1 MNEASASPSSPI
13 LRRWK
18 LWLGLLAGAIALGL
32 GAGVVVALSIDF
44 AEVESISEYALGVV
58 TRLEDR
64 NGESYREYFRENRAM
79 LEEGEIP
86 DVLRNA
92 LLAAEDR
99 SFYEHPGFD
108 PIGVIRAAL
117 RNLMNE
123 RPEGA
128 STITMQLA
136 GTIYLDR
143 SQRTWKRKI
152 NETLRAID
160 LEKQLSK
167 EQILTLYCNLIPLG
181 HGNYGFQAAAR
192 YYFNKGVDDLSV
204 AEAATLVAIVPR
216 PSDWSPIRRPDF
228 MLKRRNLVLA
238 SMHSAGYLGDEELAK
253 ERAKALGIRRPE
265 TAERVG
271 SYFAEEVRKY
281 LYRTY
286 GETALYERGLQ
297 VRTTLDSDI
306 QKAAEAAVR
315 DGLVAIDRTGGWRGA
330 LQKLTQD
337 EILEARLRGWDVPPS
352 PGAWVQGVVLDASP
366 QGATVQIGQRRFQL
380 DREGVAWTGRRNPSS
395 LLSSGDVA
403 WFRYRPDESAAEGA
417 ADEASPAD
425 GQDGPLQDAPLP
437 VADFVDL
444 VQEPEIEAAVVV
456 LENETGAIRA
466 LVGGWDFARNEFNRA
481 TQAKRQPG
489 SAFKPFVF
497 GAGFEVGYTPAD
509 TLFDAPVVFEA
520 PGSPPYSPRNFYRT
534 QYEGILT
541 LRSAMEKS
549 INVTSVKLLDL
560 VGVDA
565 VIDFA
570 RRCAIRSPLPRVHSL
585 ALGSA
590 EVTPLEIA
598 SAYSAFANQGVAVEP
613 YLIDSVSTP
622 DGRVLESRQLRAVQ
636 AMEPEIAFLVLHN
649 LRGVV
654 QRGTAVSAR
663 RIPVPLAGKTGTTDD
678 YTDAWFAGLT
688 PQYSITVWVGHDV
701 KRSIGRDMTGAEAA
715 LPIWRQIVSAGVAEG
730 WIESDRDFAVP
741 TGVSFRSIEPLSG
754 LLANSYAPST
764 LDEAFVV
771 GTEPVQEYDP
781 RWQEILALPW
791 FQQRPFY
798 GKPKEGEV
806 MPEDEADWETVKERW
821 SDS

>member
-1 MNEASASPSSPI
+1 MNEASASPRSPI

-18 LWLGLLAGAIALGL
+18 LWLGLLISAVALGL

-64 NGESYREYFRENRAM
+64 EGKSYREYFRENRAM
-79 LEEGEIP
+79 LEEGEVP
-86 DVLRNA
+86 DTLRNA

-108 PIGVIRAAL
+108 PIGVVRAAL

-128 STITMQLA
+128 STITMQLV
-136 GTIYLDR
+136 GTVYLDR
-143 SQRTWKRKI
+143 SQRTWRRKI
-152 NETLRAID
+152 SETLRAVD

-192 YYFNKGVDDLSV
+192 YYFDKTVEELSV

-238 SMHSAGYLGDEELAK
+238 SMHNAGYLTDEELAT
-253 ERAKALGIRRPE
+253 ERSKVLGIRRPE
-265 TAERVG
+265 TTERVG

-297 VRTTLDSDI
+297 VRTTLDRRI
-306 QKAAEAAVR
+306 QKAAETAVR
-315 DGLVAIDRTGGWRGA
+315 DGLVAIDRVGGWRGA
-330 LQKLTQD
+330 LQKLTPD
-337 EILEARLRGWDVPPS
+337 EMLEARLRGWERPPS
-352 PGAWVQGVVLDASP
+352 PGAWVQGVVIDASP
-366 QGATVQIGQRRFQL
+366 QGATVQIGDRRYQL
-380 DREGVAWTGRRNPSS
+380 DRDGIEWTGRRSPSS

-403 WFRYRPDESAAEGA
+403 WFRYRAAENTASAGTQEP
-417 ADEASPAD
+417 DSDDPVEAMV
-425 GQDGPLQDAPLP
+425 P
-437 VADFVDL
+437 VSDFVDL
-444 VQEPEIEAAVVV
+444 VQEPELEAAVVV

-497 GAGFEVGYTPAD
+497 GAGYEVGYTPAD
-509 TLFDAPVVFEA
+509 TLFDAPVVFDA

-541 LRSAMEKS
+541 LRRAMEKS

-560 VGVDA
+560 VGVEA

-570 RRCAIRSPLPRVHSL
+570 QRCSIRSPLPRVHSL

-598 SAYSAFANQGVAVEP
+598 AAYAAFANQGVAVEP
-613 YLIDSVSTP
+613 YFIDSVSTP
-622 DGRVLESRQLRAVQ
+622 DGRVLESRQLRAAQ
-636 AMEPEIAFLVLHN
+636 AMEPEIAYLVLHT

-715 LPIWRQIVSAGVAEG
+715 LPIWSQLVSAGVEEG
-730 WIESDRDFAVP
+730 WIEGDRDFTAP
-741 TGVSFRSIEPLSG
+741 PGISFRSIEPVSG

-764 LDEAFVV
+764 LDESFVV

-798 GKPKEGEV
+798 GKAKEGEV
-806 MPEDEADWETVKERW
+806 MPEDEADWEAIKEGW
-821 SDS
+821 TES

>member
-1 MNEASASPSSPI
+1 MNEVSAPRRTPL

-18 LWLGLLAGAIALGL
+18 LWLGLIGAAVLLGL
-32 GAGVVVALSIDF
+32 SAGVVVALSIDF

-64 NGESYREYFRENRAM
+64 NGDSYREYFRENRAM
-79 LEEGEIP
+79 LEEGQLP
-86 DVLRNA
+86 DTLKNA

-99 SFYEHPGFD
+99 SFYAHPGFD
-108 PIGVIRAAL
+108 PIGVLRAAL

-152 NETLRAID
+152 SETLRAID

-167 EQILTLYCNLIPLG
+167 EQILTLYANLIPLG

-192 YYFNKGVDDLSV
+192 YYFDKTVDELTI

-216 PSDWSPIRRPDF
+216 PSDWSPIRRPEF

-238 SMHSAGYLGDEELAK
+238 SMHSAGYLDDESLAA
-253 ERAKALGIRRPE
+253 ERARPLGIRRRE
-265 TAERVG
+265 TTERVG

-297 VRTTLDSDI
+297 VRTTLDRDI
-306 QKAAEAAVR
+306 QRAAEAAVR

-337 EILEARLRGWDVPPS
+337 EILEARLRGWDIPPT
-352 PGAWVQGVVLDASP
+352 PGGWVQGVVVDASP
-366 QGATVQIGQRRFQL
+366 QGATIQVGERRYQL

-395 LLSSGDVA
+395 LLSAGDVA
-403 WFRYRPDESAAEGA
+403 WFRYRPGNGS
-417 ADEASPAD
+417 AD
-425 GQDGPLQDAPLP
+425 GPATEDADGEQSAS
-437 VADFVDL
+437 VSDFVDL

-509 TLFDAPVVFEA
+509 TLFDAPVVFNA

-541 LRSAMEKS
+541 LRRAMERS

-560 VGVDA
+560 VGVEA

-570 RRCAIRSPLPRVHSL
+570 RRCSIRSPLPRVHSL
-585 ALGSA
+585 ALGTA

-598 SAYSAFANQGVAVEP
+598 TAYAAFANQGVAVEP
-613 YLIDSVSTP
+613 YMIDSVSTP
-622 DGRVLESRQLRAVQ
+622 DGRVLESRQLRAAQ
-636 AMEPEIAFLVLHN
+636 AMEPEIAYLVLN
-649 LRGVV
+649 TMRGVV
-654 QRGTAVSAR
+654 QRGTAVSVR
-663 RIPVPLAGKTGTTDD
+663 GIPTALAGKTGTTDD

-715 LPIWRQIVSAGVAEG
+715 LPIWRQIVSSGVEAG

-741 TGVSFRSIEPLSG
+741 TGVSFRSIEPASG
-754 LLANSYAPST
+754 LLANSYAPTT

-806 MPEDEADWETVKERW
+806 MPEDEADWEAIKERW
-821 SDS
+821 SES

>member
-1 MNEASASPSSPI
+1 MNEASASRRSPL
-13 LRRWK
+13 LRHWK
-18 LWLGLLAGAIALGL
+18 LWLGLLIAAIVVGMS
-32 GAGVVVALSIDF
+32 AGVVVALSIDF

-79 LEEGEIP
+79 LEEGEVP
-86 DVLRNA
+86 DTLRNA

-108 PIGVIRAAL
+108 PIGVVRAAL

-136 GTIYLDR
+136 GTVYLDR

-152 NETLRAID
+152 SETLRAID

-192 YYFNKGVDDLSV
+192 YYFDKTVDELSV

-216 PSDWSPIRRPDF
+216 PSDWSPIRRPEF

-238 SMHSAGYLGDEELAK
+238 SMHSAGYLTDEALAT
-253 ERAKALGIRRPE
+253 ERAKSLGIRRPE
-265 TAERVG
+265 TTERVG

-297 VRTTLDSDI
+297 VRTTLDRDI
-306 QKAAEAAVR
+306 QKAAETAVR

-337 EILEARLRGWDVPPS
+337 EILDARLRGWDVPPT
-352 PGAWVQGVVLDASP
+352 PGAWAQGVVVDASP
-366 QGATVQIGQRRFQL
+366 QGATVQIGERRYQL

-403 WFRYRPDESAAEGA
+403 WFRYRARTGTESGPGDESQ
-417 ADEASPAD
+417 PAD
-425 GQDGPLQDAPLP
+425 GEDA
-437 VADFVDL
+437 VAAVSDFVDL
-444 VQEPEIEAAVVV
+444 MQEPEVEAAVVV

-541 LRSAMEKS
+541 LRRALEKS

-570 RRCAIRSPLPRVHSL
+570 RRCSIRSPLPRVHSL

-590 EVTPLEIA
+590 ETTPLEIA
-598 SAYSAFANQGVAVEP
+598 AAYAAFANQGVAVEP

-622 DGRVLESRQLRAVQ
+622 DGRILESRQLRAAQ
-636 AMEPEIAFLVLHN
+636 AMEPEIAFLVLHT

-663 RIPVPLAGKTGTTDD
+663 SIPVPLAGKTGTTDD

-701 KRSIGRDMTGAEAA
+701 KRSIGREMTGAEAA

-730 WIESDRDFAVP
+730 WIESDREFAVP
-741 TGVSFRSIEPLSG
+741 TGVSFRSIEPVSG
-754 LLANSYAPST
+754 LLANTYAPT
-764 LDEAFVV
+764 AIDEAFAV

-806 MPEDEADWETVKERW
+806 MPEDEADWEAIKERW
-821 SDS
+821 SES